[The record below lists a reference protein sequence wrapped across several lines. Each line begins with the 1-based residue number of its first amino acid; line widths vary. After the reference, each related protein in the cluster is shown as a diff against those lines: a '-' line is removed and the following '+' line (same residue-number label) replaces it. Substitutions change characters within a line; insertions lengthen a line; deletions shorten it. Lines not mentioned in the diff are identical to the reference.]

1 MREYKYSIHY
11 LHKNFS
17 YAMAINKITEVEI
30 SQSIYKNI
38 FNLRKVSQADN
49 TFHNS
54 QIYKALKTE
63 FKIKLQ
69 KTYLI

>member
-1 MREYKYSIHY
+1 
-11 LHKNFS
+11 
-17 YAMAINKITEVEI
+17 MAINKITEVEI

-69 KTYLI
+69 KTYLIWRFWVELLWSYLELL